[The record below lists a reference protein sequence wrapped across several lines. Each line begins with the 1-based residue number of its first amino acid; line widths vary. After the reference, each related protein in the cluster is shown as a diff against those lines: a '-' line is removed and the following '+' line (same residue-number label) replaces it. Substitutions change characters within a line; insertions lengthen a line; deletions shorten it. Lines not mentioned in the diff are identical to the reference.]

1 MRFHFVI
8 LVPFSKH
15 EILKEKIS
23 FSSRTPRFIRQKS
36 RLVSKLE
43 IWKKI
48 FSISSRTTRF
58 RETKIS
64 ISSQKIHISRCI
76 LLIIIQKQVQMY
88 WLIQYIPGPKS
99 MYAIWNHGSWQFELF
114 HWHLSTGMH
123 GLTCHPSSLSRPLSL
138 SSNSW
143 KDLCTHPY
151 KRWKLYKNESQ
162 KKSRS
167 RLENWDE
174 MTEFL
179 ALVSKPEI
187 RWKNSHARLEAR
199 DWKKEILDLVSK
211 HEIER
216 KKILISSRSMR
227 LEERN
232 SRSRLG
238 HEIERQ
244 IFSIPSRKLK

>member
-99 MYAIWNHGSWQFELF
+99 MYAIWNHRSWQFELL
-114 HWHLSTGMH
+114 HWHLYTGMH
-123 GLTCHPSSLSRPLSL
+123 GLICHPSSLSRPLSFHPTPGKTCVL
-138 SSNSW
+138 ILI
-143 KDLCTHPY
+143 KD
-151 KRWKLYKNESQ
+151 ESYTKMKAR

-167 RLENWDE
+167 RLEKWDE

-179 ALVSKPEI
+179 
-187 RWKNSHARLEAR
+187 EAW
-199 DWKKEILDLVSK
+199 D
-211 HEIER
+211 
-216 KKILISSRSMR
+216 
-227 LEERN
+227 
-232 SRSRLG
+232 
-238 HEIERQ
+238 
-244 IFSIPSRKLK
+244 

>member
-1 MRFHFVI
+1 MVLWVVGRDQREFSIPGILARISFIFSRSTMRFHFVI

-15 EILKEKIS
+15 EILKEKIP

-114 HWHLSTGMH
+114 HWHLFTGMH
-123 GLTCHPSSLSRPLSL
+123 GLACHPSSPPVNDQNSTQAGPLSRPLSL

-143 KDLCTHPY
+143 KVLCTHPY
-151 KRWKLYKNESQ
+151 KIWKLYKNESQ
-162 KKSRS
+162 KKIPFSSRKLRRNGRISRS
-167 RLENWDE
+167 RLEAWD
-174 MTEFL
+174 
-179 ALVSKPEI
+179 
-187 RWKNSHARLEAR
+187 
-199 DWKKEILDLVSK
+199 
-211 HEIER
+211 
-216 KKILISSRSMR
+216 
-227 LEERN
+227 
-232 SRSRLG
+232 
-238 HEIERQ
+238 
-244 IFSIPSRKLK
+244 

>member
-1 MRFHFVI
+1 MSSWDVFGEQQCLCLLPNSQLKHCGIDSISRNFLHQKQPPTRDQREFSIPGILARISFIFSRSTMRFHFVI

-15 EILKEKIS
+15 EILKEKIP
-23 FSSRTPRFIRQKS
+23 FSSRTLRFIRQKS

-114 HWHLSTGMH
+114 HWHLFTGMH

-162 KKSRS
+162 KKIPFSSRKLRRDDRISRS
-167 RLENWDE
+167 RLEAWD
-174 MTEFL
+174 
-179 ALVSKPEI
+179 
-187 RWKNSHARLEAR
+187 
-199 DWKKEILDLVSK
+199 
-211 HEIER
+211 
-216 KKILISSRSMR
+216 
-227 LEERN
+227 
-232 SRSRLG
+232 
-238 HEIERQ
+238 
-244 IFSIPSRKLK
+244 

>member
-114 HWHLSTGMH
+114 HWHLFTGMH

-143 KDLCTHPY
+143 KDFCTHPY

-162 KKSRS
+162 KKIPFSSRKLRRDDRISRS
-167 RLENWDE
+167 RLEAWD
-174 MTEFL
+174 
-179 ALVSKPEI
+179 
-187 RWKNSHARLEAR
+187 
-199 DWKKEILDLVSK
+199 
-211 HEIER
+211 
-216 KKILISSRSMR
+216 
-227 LEERN
+227 
-232 SRSRLG
+232 
-238 HEIERQ
+238 
-244 IFSIPSRKLK
+244 